1 MPSTNGSGSI
11 ITRTLYSLA
20 ADAILVTHVLFA
32 LFVVI
37 GLALIFA
44 GKIASW
50 QWVRNSLFRI
60 AHLLGISIVVIQ
72 SWLGII
78 CPLTIW
84 EMNLRSKAGETIYN
98 GSFIS
103 HWLNQLLFFQAP
115 AWIFIACYTVFGCLV
130 LLSWI
135 WVRPKKFLG
144 KESDDHR

>member
-1 MPSTNGSGSI
+1 MPSTNGIGTI

-20 ADAILVTHVLFA
+20 ADAILIAHVLFA
-32 LFVVI
+32 LFVVVS
-37 GLALIFA
+37 LILIYVGKFA
-44 GKIASW
+44 AW
-50 QWVRNSLFRI
+50 QWVRNPWFRMT
-60 AHLLGISIVVIQ
+60 HQLGVGIVVIQ

-98 GSFIS
+98 GSFIT

-115 AWIFIACYTVFGCLV
+115 AWVFVICYTAFGSLV

-135 WVRPKKFLG
+135 WVRPRKFCAGQL
-144 KESDDHR
+144 